1 MVMDM
6 DMEWKAYFCCEMR
19 YLRVLFCGRTEYGQ
33 QCVACVMWQDN
44 KLITCCQRLGPK
56 NFCNEFDLRSG
67 SLSLPTFPSLCL
79 LVGLLDCQLTDMR
92 LCRALCLSH
101 LISSQLS
108 GRTVSNNIFIDTIFG
123 DCMPRITCHK
133 PGAGGEL
140 LQQLPCGG
148 RLQDVLAPTAYRGRC
163 SGRHLSDL
171 ASESCGRV
179 AVVAQRI

>member
-6 DMEWKAYFCCEMR
+6 DVEWKAYFCCEMR
-19 YLRVLFCGRTEYGQ
+19 YLRVLFCGRAECGQ
-33 QCVACVMWQDN
+33 QCVACVMRQDN

-67 SLSLPTFPSLCL
+67 SLSLPNVPLPPFCL
-79 LVGLLDCQLTDMR
+79 LAGLLDCQLTDMR

-108 GRTVSNNIFIDTIFG
+108 GRTVSNNIFLDTIFG
-123 DCMPRITCHK
+123 DCMPRITCHR
-133 PGAGGEL
+133 PESCSS
-140 LQQLPCGG
+140 CGG